1 VRGDWVPEEGVDY
14 DLLSIDLRASA
25 TSPVPAFTQ
34 AELYFL
40 QRPQVFATNVEA
52 KPRVVQRGDT
62 MLIEAEVMNT
72 RFDPDS
78 ISVLLQVVMRD
89 TSGNII
95 QSGQEQ
101 LNVGPNAR
109 ALFRSSVATEFVSG
123 TVSLELVID
132 EPLKQSMR
140 YRVFTRALG
149 SANVVEDSIAP
160 VVELSADGVRRTSG
174 MAVSVNPHFDVL
186 LRDNS
191 ALSIESADNLVVFV
205 NGTRVRPS
213 TAEEWEFYG
222 TRQLA
227 ASFPGQPD
235 ARAMLSFRFPMEI
248 GENLVIIRAR
258 DATGNP
264 DTSEISLFLPTSA
277 TIVGMSVFPNPT
289 ATGMAGVSV
298 DLAIPDGLSLLR
310 VTAYDLQ
317 GRRISTSTLGVSNG
331 HYRTV
336 LGAGEY
342 PLETGMYTV
351 VAELMDEAGK
361 TLSTL
366 TKKLVVSP

>member
-1 VRGDWVPEEGVDY
+1 
-14 DLLSIDLRASA
+14 
-25 TSPVPAFTQ
+25 
-34 AELYFL
+34 
-40 QRPQVFATNVEA
+40 
-52 KPRVVQRGDT
+52 
-62 MLIEAEVMNT
+62 
-72 RFDPDS
+72 
-78 ISVLLQVVMRD
+78 
-89 TSGNII
+89 
-95 QSGQEQ
+95 
-101 LNVGPNAR
+101 
-109 ALFRSSVATEFVSG
+109 
-123 TVSLELVID
+123 
-132 EPLKQSMR
+132 
-140 YRVFTRALG
+140 
-149 SANVVEDSIAP
+149 
-160 VVELSADGVRRTSG
+160 
-174 MAVSVNPHFDVL
+174 
-186 LRDNS
+186 
-191 ALSIESADNLVVFV
+191 
-205 NGTRVRPS
+205 
-213 TAEEWEFYG
+213 
-222 TRQLA
+222 
-227 ASFPGQPD
+227 
-235 ARAMLSFRFPMEI
+235 MEI

-336 LGAGEY
+336 LGDGEY